1 MPDVRIVSTADLR
14 ETVADWLLLP
24 NGNLDQRDELANY
37 CKVALMSDALSD
49 VGEELPDPDSD
60 DRRGWWGDMQADVI
74 WQGWPIGTKN
84 WLLSRAKIADVHSAQ
99 GDTVSR
105 AENYTRNA
113 LLPLIA
119 MKLCS
124 NIDVTA
130 TRVGVER
137 IDVRVVVYRGPTPE
151 VSLVFQDLWNQM
163 RIETPSNPYGY
174 NP

>member
-1 MPDVRIVSTADLR
+1 LR

-105 AENYTRNA
+105 AENYTRSA
-113 LLPLIA
+113 LLPLIQ

-130 TRVGVER
+130 MRVGVER

-151 VSLVFQDLWNQM
+151 VNLVFQDLWNQM